1 MRYFEDE
8 HVESRNMFQ
17 RISEWFFG
25 SLVLLLSRFISI
37 FILVSVQVIGIE
49 TLLFFAHTA
58 ISLREYAL
66 SMLVRLLYVFSAMC
80 YSRMYRYC
88 VRYASEQYDIVRHR
102 VISFFRNG
110 VVLFILSSL
119 LALFFCFF

>member
-25 SLVLLLSRFISI
+25 SLVLLFSRFISI